1 MQGFNSLQACWQFSG
16 LAIWSKCSSRDPLYL
31 QRPSRKFWFQLKIK
45 NNIKE
50 SNYTFNW
57 YFYLYR
63 LIYKQLDTAPNLL
76 SRNSHPVEKT
86 GIGLNLV
93 CQSRQFF
100 VNNHHTYKGKLLGLL
115 HIICTGN
122 FSCHEWSSDRKRNSF
137 PGTNFD
143 LK

>member
-31 QRPSRKFWFQLKIK
+31 QRPSRKFWFQFKKTISRK
-45 NNIKE
+45 VIWHCIDINI
-50 SNYTFNW
+50 
-57 YFYLYR
+57 YR
-63 LIYKQLDTAPNLL
+63 LICKVLDTAPNLL

-86 GIGLNLV
+86 GIGLDLV

-100 VNNHHTYKGKLLGLL
+100 VNHHHTYKVKLLGLL

-137 PGTNFD
+137 AGTNFD